1 MVSGVALAAAVLSGV
16 AGALV
21 APVTDGARAWA
32 QQACGPT
39 GDGPPDRLPWPL
51 LHLDMPAVWP
61 LSRGEGVV
69 VAVIDSGVSA
79 DHPVL
84 RGRVLDGID
93 FGLPSASGHCDQA
106 GHGTVIA
113 GIIAGRDGTV
123 DTFSGI
129 APDARILPVRVL
141 ERAGQVTDPSL
152 PGRIA
157 DAIEWAVDNGADV
170 INLSLETVPTERL
183 AEAVR
188 YAVDNDVV
196 LVAAAGNVEQGQERG
211 PAFPAAY
218 EEVLAVAGVDEAGA
232 HVDTSVRGTYIG
244 VAAPGV
250 NIIGP
255 APRGDGFLTVPEGGT
270 SYAAAYVSGVAALVR
285 SRHPGLSA
293 EAVRR
298 RIMLTADSP
307 PQGRN
312 DLVGYGVVNPY
323 RAVTAVLGTR
333 SNPPPVTLEPPPPSA
348 DPLAREKSLAGMVA
362 VVGAVV
368 AGVLLFSRT
377 VVRAGQR
384 RGWRPGRP
392 GRVS

>member
-1 MVSGVALAAAVLSGV
+1 VVSGVILAAAVLSGV
-16 AGALV
+16 AGAL
-21 APVTDGARAWA
+21 APVTDATPAWA

-39 GDGPPDRLPWPL
+39 GGAPPDRLPWPL
-51 LHLDMPAVWP
+51 RHLDMLTVWP
-61 LSRGEGVV
+61 VSRGEGVV
-69 VAVIDSGVSA
+69 VAVIDSGVSPT
-79 DHPVL
+79 HPVL
-84 RGRVLDGID
+84 RDRVLDGVD
-93 FGLPSASGHCDQA
+93 FGLPSRSGHCDQA

-113 GIIAGRDGTV
+113 GIIAGRDDTV

-141 ERAGQVTDPSL
+141 EQTGQVTDPSL

-157 DAIEWAVDNGADV
+157 EAIEWAVDNGADV

-188 YAVDNDVV
+188 YAVDHDVV

-218 EEVLAVAGVDEAGA
+218 EEVLAVAGVDEAGGR
-232 HVDTSVRGTYIG
+232 VDTSVRGSYIG

-255 APRGDGFLTVPEGGT
+255 APRGDGFLTLPEGGT

-285 SRHPGLSA
+285 SYHPGLSA
-293 EAVRR
+293 EQVGR
-298 RIMLTADSP
+298 RIMLTADRP

-312 DLVGYGVVNPY
+312 NVVGYGVVNPY

-333 SNPPPVTLEPPPPSA
+333 SNPPVATVEPAPPAS
-348 DPLAREKSLAGMVA
+348 DPLAGEKSVAGMAA

-368 AGVLLFSRT
+368 TGVLLSSRAIL
-377 VVRAGQR
+377 RAGRR

-392 GRVS
+392 GRQS